1 MKVVDMHC
9 DTISEIYKDHR
20 AGGNAS
26 ILENSMMIDL
36 KKMQAGDYG
45 LQNFALYTNLDRA
58 EGKPFEYCMQL
69 LDTFYN
75 EM

>member
-45 LQNFALYTNLDRA
+45 LQNFALSGPGGGEAL
-58 EGKPFEYCMQL
+58 
-69 LDTFYN
+69 
-75 EM
+75 